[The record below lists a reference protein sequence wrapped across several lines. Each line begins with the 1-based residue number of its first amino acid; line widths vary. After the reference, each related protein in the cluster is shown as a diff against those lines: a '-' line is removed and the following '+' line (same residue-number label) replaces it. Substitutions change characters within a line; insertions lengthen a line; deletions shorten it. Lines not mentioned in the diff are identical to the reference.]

1 MAERRIQFALST
13 HCQTVQSLSLRMSV
27 FNFSDQA
34 SDEEKSTEILSLIT
48 SATHEEGFKP
58 TLKEIYDELAK
69 DDSRA
74 SLLDPLNTLPPLL
87 GSSERAASDILNLM
101 GRCCNAKE
109 IVIGVQEAVERLE
122 HHLAT
127 DFDDEQAKPNGQLL
141 ALIRMYATAIPRLKF
156 RKKPASETLK
166 PIMMELASAFRRT
179 GPHSSRDEGRQI
191 MEASADLV
199 VKLDSWAKSQPD
211 AQKDEIASCRAL
223 YQNLLDN
230 TVTSYEQCVQASLAT
245 RIFARWFPRLSLRSV
260 PDAGWEDGQKAINA
274 VLDSYD
280 FIGFSVEAMSSTPS
294 LCHFI
299 LLAHSPEDSLKTIR
313 ALSTM
318 LPIIINCIQSSHTLH
333 ECVSFLLDVLCLYN
347 AEIPEDIS
355 IPLCTVLPTLASAHP
370 DSSLRY
376 QTFRVISLLLSLSA
390 PPLRLQVLQDLCST
404 SDFPQMRV
412 AAVGLVKEAV
422 LEAFSSRAPSSN
434 LFASPRFLQAL
445 GPILF
450 RPNPPHFFSSVPS
463 LTVLEESSEPARL
476 VECLALLYV
485 LILQDKKN
493 QTGIRNQDNL
503 KNIERQLLGPI
514 RRTLSVL
521 LDNPDVTKKHVHAV
535 LPLVSLNAGIERL
548 DEAVKK
554 EGLQILH

>member
-1 MAERRIQFALST
+1 
-13 HCQTVQSLSLRMSV
+13 MSV
-27 FNFSDQA
+27 FSFSGHD

-48 SATHEEGFKP
+48 SASHDGDFKP
-58 TLKEIYDELAK
+58 TLKEIFDELAK
-69 DDSRA
+69 DDSTA

-87 GSSERAASDILNLM
+87 GSAQKAAADILNLM

-109 IVIGVQEAVERLE
+109 VVIGVQEAVERLE

-127 DFDDEQAKPNGQLL
+127 DFDDEHDKPNGQLL
-141 ALIRMYATAIPRLKF
+141 TLVRMYATAIPRLKF

-166 PIMMELASAFRRT
+166 PIIMELVSAFRRA

-199 VKLDSWAKSQPD
+199 IKLDSWAKTQPD
-211 AQKDEIASCRAL
+211 AQKDEIASCRTL

-230 TVTSYEQCVQASLAT
+230 AVTSYQQCIQASLAT
-245 RIFARWFPRLSLRSV
+245 RIFAKRFPRLSLRSV

-274 VLDSYD
+274 VLDSYN
-280 FIGFSVEAMSSTPS
+280 FIGFSVEAMTSTPS

-299 LLAHSPEDSLKTIR
+299 LLAYSPEDSLKTIR
-313 ALSTM
+313 TLSTM
-318 LPIIINCIQSSHTLH
+318 VSIVINCIHANHTLE
-333 ECVSFLLDVLCLYN
+333 ECVSYLLDVLCLHN
-347 AEIPEDIS
+347 TEIPEDIS

-370 DSSLRY
+370 NSSLRH
-376 QTFRVISLLLSLSA
+376 QTFRVLSLILSLSA

-422 LEAFSSRAPSSN
+422 VEAFGNRAPSSN
-434 LFASPRFLQAL
+434 LFASPRFLQVL

-450 RPNPPHFFSSVPS
+450 RPSPLDFFSPVPS
-463 LTVLEESSEPARL
+463 LTVLEESSEPVRL
-476 VECLALLYV
+476 VECLALLYI

-493 QTGIRNQDNL
+493 QTGIRDQDNL
-503 KNIERQLLGPI
+503 KNIKRQLLEPI
-514 RRTLSVL
+514 RKTLSIL
-521 LDNPDVTKKHVHAV
+521 LNDPEVAKKHVHAV
-535 LPLVSLNAGIERL
+535 LPLVALNAGIERL
-548 DEAVKK
+548 DEAIKK
-554 EGLQILH
+554 EGLLTLH